1 MPFLHIIG
9 GFFMQEDKQ
18 TYNEVP
24 VPDLTDIDEVR
35 KAVIAGEILN
45 RKY

>member
-1 MPFLHIIG
+1 M
-9 GFFMQEDKQ
+9 K
-18 TYNEVP
+18 NENNIP
-24 VPDLTDIDEVR
+24 TQPLSQLDSIVPDLTDMNEVR